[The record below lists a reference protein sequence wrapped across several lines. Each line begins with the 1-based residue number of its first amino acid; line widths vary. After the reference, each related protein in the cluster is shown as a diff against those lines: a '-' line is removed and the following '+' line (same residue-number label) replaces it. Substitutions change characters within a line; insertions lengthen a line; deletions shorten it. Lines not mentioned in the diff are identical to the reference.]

1 VQKSPKDSRHKRFEK
16 ASIDANAEEEKK
28 EVIFL
33 LLPFVILGMLT
44 LSACGSRNSNM
55 RLTEIPWLLIELEGE
70 PPIPNTQ
77 ITAEF
82 DEEGRVSGTSG
93 CNSYSTTY
101 TVDGNRIKFGEEMI
115 GTLMACPDPVMEQ
128 ERVYLEALG
137 AAVTSEIVDNELTLF
152 DTDGNPLARYQA
164 VYQELADTSWEVI
177 SYNTGTQAVTSVII
191 GTEITAEFSED
202 SRLSGNSSCNQYNTT
217 YETDGNKINIG
228 PVAVTRMLCSEPDGI
243 MEQEARYLAAL
254 GTAETYKIQGL
265 NMEMRTSEG
274 SLVASFRRIEIP

>member
-1 VQKSPKDSRHKRFEK
+1 MQKSPKDSRHKRFEK

-82 DEEGRVSGTSG
+82 DEEGRVGGTSG

-101 TVDGNRIKFGEEMI
+101 TVDGNRIKLGEEMI

-191 GTEITAEFSED
+191 GTEITAEFSEEGQ
-202 SRLSGNSSCNQYNTT
+202 LSGNASCNQYNTT
-217 YETDGNKINIG
+217 YETDGNKIKIG
-228 PVAVTRMLCSEPDGI
+228 PAAVTRMLCSEPDGI

-274 SLVASFRRIEIP
+274 SLAASFKRIDNP

>member
-82 DEEGRVSGTSG
+82 DEEGRVGGTSG

-101 TVDGNRIKFGEEMI
+101 TVDGNRIKLGEEMI

-191 GTEITAEFSED
+191 GTEITAEFSEEGQ
-202 SRLSGNSSCNQYNTT
+202 LSGNASCNQYNTT
-217 YETDGNKINIG
+217 YETDGNKIKIG
-228 PVAVTRMLCSEPDGI
+228 PAAVTRMLCSEPDGI

>member
-1 VQKSPKDSRHKRFEK
+1 MQKSPKDSRHKRFEK

-82 DEEGRVSGTSG
+82 DEEGRVGGTSG

-101 TVDGNRIKFGEEMI
+101 TVDGNRIKLGEEMI

-191 GTEITAEFSED
+191 GTEITAEFSEEGQ
-202 SRLSGNSSCNQYNTT
+202 LSGNASCNQYNTT
-217 YETDGNKINIG
+217 YETDGNKIKIG
-228 PVAVTRMLCSEPDGI
+228 PAAVTRMLCSEPDGI

>member
-1 VQKSPKDSRHKRFEK
+1 MQKSPEDSRHKRFEK

-82 DEEGRVSGTSG
+82 DEEGRVGGTSG

-101 TVDGNRIKFGEEMI
+101 TVDGNRIKLGEEMI

-191 GTEITAEFSED
+191 GTEITAEFSEEGQ
-202 SRLSGNSSCNQYNTT
+202 LSGNASCNQYNTT
-217 YETDGNKINIG
+217 YETDGNKIKIG
-228 PVAVTRMLCSEPDGI
+228 PAAVTRMLCSEPDGI

-254 GTAETYKIQGL
+254 ETAETYKIQGL

-274 SLVASFRRIEIP
+274 SLAASFKRIDNP

>member
-1 VQKSPKDSRHKRFEK
+1 MQKSPKDSRHKRFEK

-82 DEEGRVSGTSG
+82 DEEGRVGGTSG

-101 TVDGNRIKFGEEMI
+101 TVDGNRIKLGEEMI

-191 GTEITAEFSED
+191 GTEITAEFSEEGQ
-202 SRLSGNSSCNQYNTT
+202 LSGNASCNQYNTT
-217 YETDGNKINIG
+217 YETDGNKIKIG
-228 PVAVTRMLCSEPDGI
+228 PAAVTRMLCSEPDGI

-254 GTAETYKIQGL
+254 ETAETYKIQGL

>member
-1 VQKSPKDSRHKRFEK
+1 MQKSPKDSRHKRFEK

-44 LSACGSRNSNM
+44 LSACWSRNSNM

-82 DEEGRVSGTSG
+82 DEEGRVGGTSG

-101 TVDGNRIKFGEEMI
+101 TVDGNRIKLGEEMI

-191 GTEITAEFSED
+191 GTEITAEFSEEGQ
-202 SRLSGNSSCNQYNTT
+202 LSGNASCNQYNTT
-217 YETDGNKINIG
+217 YETDGNKIKIG
-228 PVAVTRMLCSEPDGI
+228 PAAVTRMLCSEPDGI

-254 GTAETYKIQGL
+254 ETAETYKIQGL

-274 SLVASFRRIEIP
+274 SLAASFKRIDNP

>member
-1 VQKSPKDSRHKRFEK
+1 MQKSPKDSRHKRFEK

-82 DEEGRVSGTSG
+82 DEEGRVGGTSG

-101 TVDGNRIKFGEEMI
+101 TVDGNRIKLGEEMI

-191 GTEITAEFSED
+191 GTEITAEFSEEGQ
-202 SRLSGNSSCNQYNTT
+202 LSGNASCNQYNTT